1 MIFQTELLRG
11 RQLFLHTI
19 CNSTVKRS
27 SREFVVQVK
36 DKSSKTEE
44 SFNSTSKYEN
54 KVFSL
59 PTLII
64 QFDAALTEY
73 EGVCRKAA
81 DQGVDLVTKVFFTLC
96 IICNTLQSVLHVYYV
111 YCILCIM

>member
-1 MIFQTELLRG
+1 MSF
-11 RQLFLHTI
+11 
-19 CNSTVKRS
+19 RS
-27 SREFVVQVK
+27 RINHPKQKNPS
-36 DKSSKTEE
+36 
-44 SFNSTSKYEN
+44 NSTSKYEN

-96 IICNTLQSVLHVYYV
+96 TICNTHAKL
-111 YCILCIM
+111 IEM

>member
-36 DKSSKTEE
+36 DKSSKTDKP
-44 SFNSTSKYEN
+44 FNSTSKYEN

-81 DQGVDLVTKVFFTLC
+81 DQGVDLVTKVFFTLYT
-96 IICNTLQSVLHVYYV
+96 ICNTHAKL
-111 YCILCIM
+111 IEM